1 MLVED
6 YLRPAAVKVGVKKVE
21 DDSFRFGFHNLRH
34 ALSSYL
40 QIQAKVDPKVVQKIL
55 RHEDINTTMN
65 LHTCHGQRS
74 YRGAG
79 SDAGKGHP
87 ETRIGFGAVIT
98 GAKPGAR
105 KLRIGITERK

>member
-1 MLVED
+1 MVGAPSAELTISPTIGSTALVNAVLVPDDPGEGGPKGSAED
-6 YLRPAAVKVGVKKVE
+6 SSSRGHQHDDEYL
-21 DDSFRFGFHNLRH
+21 H
-34 ALSSYL
+34 A
-40 QIQAKVDPKVVQKIL
+40 
-55 RHEDINTTMN
+55 
-65 LHTCHGQRS
+65 CHGQGS

-79 SDAGKGHP
+79 SDVGKADA

>member
-1 MLVED
+1 MKGRIPRTGNMLVED

-65 LHTCHGQRS
+65 IYTHAMDRDRIAAQGLMLEKLTQKPE
-74 YRGAG
+74 
-79 SDAGKGHP
+79 SDSVH
-87 ETRIGFGAVIT
+87 
-98 GAKPGAR
+98 
-105 KLRIGITERK
+105 

>member
-40 QIQAKVDPKVVQKIL
+40 QIQAKVDPKVMQKIL

-65 LHTCHGQRS
+65 IYTHDMDRNRIAAQGLMLEKLMQKPE
-74 YRGAG
+74 
-79 SDAGKGHP
+79 SDS
-87 ETRIGFGAVIT
+87 VQ
-98 GAKPGAR
+98 
-105 KLRIGITERK
+105 